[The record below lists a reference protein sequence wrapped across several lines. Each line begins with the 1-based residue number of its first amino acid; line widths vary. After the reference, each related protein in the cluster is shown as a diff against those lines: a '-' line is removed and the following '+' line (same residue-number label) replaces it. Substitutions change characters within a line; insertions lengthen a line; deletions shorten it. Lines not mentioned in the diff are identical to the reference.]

1 MKTPNLLI
9 TFLLLISLF
18 YSCTPKTEE
27 GAPNETLSIQSDE
40 EVITNLFETIDTAI
54 LDKLINLNTTA
65 KISDEELAITFLVIK
80 DNKSGKITLANFK
93 TENIFPLPSSVFA
106 KSSSSGGGYN
116 VTCSGGS
123 GGDWS
128 ASCSSK
134 FSCGSKIAKCLEE
147 GGCASICKEEEQM
160 KYNAEEFLGIGDI
173 YEEKE
178 GRDFSEL
185 LTLENISAVK
195 ISFTN

>member
-1 MKTPNLLI
+1 MKTFNFLI
-9 TFLLLISLF
+9 TFLLLSSLF
-18 YSCTPKTEE
+18 YSCTPKTGE
-27 GAPNETLSIQSDE
+27 GTPNETLSIQSDE

-54 LDKLINLNTTA
+54 LAKLINLNTIA

-93 TENIFPLPSSVFA
+93 TENIFPLPSSLFA
-106 KSSSSGGGYN
+106 KRSSGGGYN

-128 ASCSSK
+128 ASCSGK

-173 YEEKE
+173 FEEKE
-178 GRDFSEL
+178 GRDFNEL
-185 LTLENISAVK
+185 LTLENMSAVK